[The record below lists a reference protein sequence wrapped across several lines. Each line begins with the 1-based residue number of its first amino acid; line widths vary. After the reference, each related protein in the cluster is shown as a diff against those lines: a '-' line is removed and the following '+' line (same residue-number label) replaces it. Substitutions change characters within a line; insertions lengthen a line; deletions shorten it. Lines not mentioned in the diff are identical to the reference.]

1 MNVKVADAP
10 KYGKGLKKVPP
21 KVQADTFN
29 YPRKNT
35 KKQDGSFSS
44 VLLRCCDSSRN

>member
-1 MNVKVADAP
+1 MNAKVAEAP
-10 KYGKGLKKVPP
+10 KYAKDLKKVPP

-35 KKQDGSFSS
+35 KKAGRILFIRPAS
-44 VLLRCCDSSRN
+44 LL